1 MRKSK
6 KTVDRAENITRAWEN
21 LRPTKQFSGLTLEKY
36 KETSQRSIDIRVEMA
51 ELESRL
57 RALAAQRVSADAVTD
72 EMSLSIVHAVRGD
85 REEGEDGELY
95 EAMGFTRK
103 SLRRRAGGRPQREAQ
118 AAKPPNGEV
127 PS

>member
-1 MRKSK
+1 MRRSK
-6 KTVDRAENITRAWEN
+6 KTLDRAENITRAWGN
-21 LRPTKQFSGLTLEKY
+21 LRPAKQFSGLTLDKF
-36 KETSQRSIDIRVEMA
+36 KETAQRSIDIRVAMA

-72 EMSLSIVHAVRGD
+72 EMSLSIVHAVKGD

-103 SLRRRAGGRPQREAQ
+103 SLRRRAGGRATREAL
-118 AAKPPNGEV
+118 APKPPHGEV